1 MKKLAVAMFGIMVAA
16 SSFLAG
22 TAVFAQ
28 GGGGGQGFSTDN
40 PYLKVEDGGSTD
52 NLNVFGSGTG
62 QKDTFVNVVRGA
74 INRVL
79 GILALIALI
88 LLLWG
93 GFQMVTAAGDDAKYK
108 AGFTILKQAAI
119 GLILI
124 GVAWFVISIIFF
136 VINLIT
142 TQAGQD
148 AGTGA

>member
-1 MKKLAVAMFGIMVAA
+1 MKRLAVALFGFMMIF
-16 SSFLAG
+16 STFLA
-22 TAVFAQ
+22 AAPAFAQ
-28 GGGGGQGFSTDN
+28 GQGFKTDN
-40 PYLKVEDGGSTD
+40 PYLKPDDGGSTD
-52 NLNVFGSGTG
+52 NLDLFGSGTG
-62 QKDTFVNVVRGA
+62 QKDTFINVVRGA
-74 INRVL
+74 INWVL

-108 AGFTILKQAAI
+108 AGFTILKQAAV

-136 VINLIT
+136 VINLVAQSAT
-142 TQAGQD
+142 GGD